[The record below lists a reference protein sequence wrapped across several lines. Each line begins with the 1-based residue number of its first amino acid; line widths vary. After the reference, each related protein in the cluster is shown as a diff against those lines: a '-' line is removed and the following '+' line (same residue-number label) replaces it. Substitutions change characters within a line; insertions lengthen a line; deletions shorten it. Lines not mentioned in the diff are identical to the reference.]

1 MKRPESEEQGCMK
14 WGSGLHNWMVVD
26 CNIGIGYVLPD
37 GQIMKDSMK

>member
-1 MKRPESEEQGCMK
+1 MKRPEREEEECME
-14 WGSGLHNWMVVD
+14 WVSGLHSRMVVY

>member
-1 MKRPESEEQGCMK
+1 MKRPEREEQGCMK
-14 WGSGLHNWMVVD
+14 WVRGLHSWMVVD